1 MTRGGNLPG
10 ALDPVSASVV
20 VDKPLEE
27 VFEYLVDVANHAEFT
42 DHYLKDFRLTRED
55 SIGLGAGARF
65 RVDAPL
71 NRFSW
76 ADITVIEAGPRR
88 IVHRGRTGK
97 FNRIRLISTWDLDTT
112 HGSTKVTL
120 TTETEQ
126 PRLPSDRIMELVAKR
141 WFKRKQRKALKR
153 LQAILEEGR
162 SRGARATI
170 AAGGPRKPASQF
182 RL

>member
-1 MTRGGNLPG
+1 M
-10 ALDPVSASVV
+10 DPVSSSVV
-20 VDKPLEE
+20 VARPPAE
-27 VFEYLVDVANHAEFT
+27 VFAYLVDVANHAEFT

-55 SIGLGAGARF
+55 SIGKGAGARF

-76 ADITVIEAGPRR
+76 ADVTVIEADAPRL
-88 IVHRGRTGK
+88 IVQRGRTGK
-97 FNRIRLISTWDLDTT
+97 YNRIRLISTYELEPTG
-112 HGSTKVTL
+112 GSTRVTM
-120 TTETEQ
+120 TTETET
-126 PRLPSDRIMELVAKR
+126 PRLVSDKIMEAIAR
-141 WFKRKQRKALKR
+141 GWFKRKQRKAVKR
-153 LQAILEEGR
+153 LASILEEGR

>member
-1 MTRGGNLPG
+1 MFSTPV
-10 ALDPVSASVV
+10 DPVSNSVLI
-20 VDKPLEE
+20 DRRPEE
-27 VFEYLVDVANHAEFT
+27 VFAYLEDVANHAEFT

-55 SIGLGAGARF
+55 SLGLGAGARF

-76 ADITVIEAGPRR
+76 ADVT
-88 IVHRGRTGK
+88 IVESVPPKRLVQRGRTGK
-97 FNRIRLISTWDLDTT
+97 FNRIRLLSTYELEPSG
-112 HGSTKVTL
+112 GSTRVTL

-126 PRLPSDRIMELVAKR
+126 PRLPSDRIMEAIAKG

-153 LQAILEEGR
+153 LRSILEEDRGR
-162 SRGARATI
+162 GERATI
-170 AAGGPRKPASQF
+170 AGGPRKPASQF

>member
-1 MTRGGNLPG
+1 MN
-10 ALDPVSASVV
+10 PVSSSVI
-20 VDKPLEE
+20 VDRSPED
-27 VFEYLVDVANHAEFT
+27 VFAYLVDVANHAEFT

-55 SIGLGAGARF
+55 SIGVGAGARF

-76 ADITVIEAGPRR
+76 ADITIVEATAPQR
-88 IVHRGRTGK
+88 IVQRGRTGK
-97 FNRIRLISTWDLDTT
+97 YNRIRLVSSYELEPTA
-112 HGSTKVTL
+112 GSTRVTL

-126 PRLPSDRIMELVAKR
+126 PRLPSDRIMEAIAR
-141 WFKRKQRKALKR
+141 GWFRRKQRKAVKR
-153 LQAILEEGR
+153 LAAILEEGR
-162 SRGARATI
+162 RRGARATI

>member
-1 MTRGGNLPG
+1 M
-10 ALDPVSASVV
+10 DPVSSTVV
-20 VDKPLEE
+20 IDRPPAD
-27 VFEYLVDVANHAEFT
+27 VFAYLVDVANHAEFT

-76 ADITVIEAGPRR
+76 GDVTIVEAEAPNR
-88 IVHRGRTGK
+88 IVQRGRTGK
-97 FNRIRLISTWDLDTT
+97 YNRVRLVSTYEISEQA
-112 HGSTKVTL
+112 GSSQVTL
-120 TTETEQ
+120 TTETER
-126 PRLPSDRIMELVAKR
+126 PRLPSDKLMEAIAR
-141 WFKRKQRKALKR
+141 GWFKRKQRKAVKR
-153 LQAILEEGR
+153 LAAILEEGR

>member
-1 MTRGGNLPG
+1 V
-10 ALDPVSASVV
+10 DPVSSTTVIARPP
-20 VDKPLEE
+20 DE
-27 VFEYLVDVANHAEFT
+27 VYAYLVDVANHAEFT
-42 DHYLKDFRLTRED
+42 DHYLKEFRLTRED

-76 ADITVIEAGPRR
+76 GDVTIVEADPGRR
-88 IVHRGRTGK
+88 IVQRGRTGK
-97 FNRIRLISTWDLDTT
+97 FNRIRLVSVYDLEPSGASTR
-112 HGSTKVTL
+112 VTL

-126 PRLPSDRIMELVAKR
+126 PRLLSDKIMESIAKG
-141 WFKRKQRKALKR
+141 WFKRKQRKAVKR

>member
-1 MTRGGNLPG
+1 M
-10 ALDPVSASVV
+10 DPVSSTVV
-20 VDKPLEE
+20 VDRPPEE
-27 VFEYLVDVANHAEFT
+27 VWAYLIDVANHAEFT
-42 DHYLKDFRLTRED
+42 DHYLEEFRLTRED

-76 ADITVIEAGPRR
+76 ADITVVEADAPRR
-88 IVHRGRTGK
+88 IVQRGRTGK
-97 FNRIRLISTWDLDTT
+97 FNRIRLVSVWELEPTA
-112 HGSTKVTL
+112 GSTRVTL

-126 PRLPSDRIMELVAKR
+126 PRLPSDRLMELLARR
-141 WFKRKQRKALKR
+141 WFRRNQRKALKR

>member
-1 MTRGGNLPG
+1 
-10 ALDPVSASVV
+10 LDPVSSTVV
-20 VDKPLEE
+20 VARPPAE
-27 VFEYLVDVANHAEFT
+27 VFAYLVDVANHAEFS

-55 SIGLGAGARF
+55 SIGMGAGARF

-76 ADITVIEAGPRR
+76 ADITIVEAEAPRR
-88 IVHRGRTGK
+88 IVQRGRTGK
-97 FNRIRLISTWDLDTT
+97 FNRIRLVSTWELEPSA
-112 HGSTKVTL
+112 GSTQVTL
-120 TTETEQ
+120 TTETER
-126 PRLPSDRIMELVAKR
+126 PRLISDKIMEAIAR
-141 WFKRKQRKALKR
+141 GWFKRKQRKAVKR
-153 LQAILEEGR
+153 LAAILEEGR

>member
-1 MTRGGNLPG
+1 
-10 ALDPVSASVV
+10 LDPVSSSVV
-20 VDKPLEE
+20 VARPPAE
-27 VFEYLVDVANHAEFT
+27 VFAYLVDVANHAEFT

-76 ADITVIEAGPRR
+76 GDITIVEADAPRR
-88 IVHRGRTGK
+88 IVQRGRTGK
-97 FNRIRLISTWDLDTT
+97 YNRVRLVSTYDLEPSG
-112 HGSTKVTL
+112 GSTRVTL
-120 TTETEQ
+120 TTETET
-126 PRLPSDRIMELVAKR
+126 PRLLSDRIMEALAR
-141 WFKRKQRKALKR
+141 GWFKRKQRKAVKR
-153 LQAILEEGR
+153 LASILEEGR
-162 SRGARATI
+162 SRGPRATI